1 MGRYRQK
8 MMCTIRSNVERSL
21 SDYCIHTMTR
31 EIKTIS
37 ITSWND
43 HLFFTCLTI
52 NNDIRY
58 AAVCFFF
65 FFLFVQSAD
74 DKTRPCVC
82 NWYLYSRQ
90 PAISISYIVFVIV
103 CFLLLLRYIL
113 LHLSVAGQTLY
124 KSVTTALTP
133 TSHYHKNKEIKKKR

>member
-8 MMCTIRSNVERSL
+8 MMWTIRSNVERSL

-43 HLFFTCLTI
+43 HLFFYLS
-52 NNDIRY
+52 NHKQWNSIRGRL
-58 AAVCFFF
+58 FFVL

-82 NWYLYSRQ
+82 VTDISIYIQPASHFNQLYSFRDCLFSCVIALYCCMSQLPARRFTSLLQQLSPNQ
-90 PAISISYIVFVIV
+90 P
-103 CFLLLLRYIL
+103 
-113 LHLSVAGQTLY
+113 Q
-124 KSVTTALTP
+124 
-133 TSHYHKNKEIKKKR
+133 NENIKK